1 MAESK
6 LQKLYDW
13 LDERTGV
20 KEITREALD
29 EPIRGGARWA
39 YVFGSVL
46 LFLFAIQVVTGIF
59 LSLYY
64 APTAD
69 HAHASVSYIQKAV
82 PGSALLRGC
91 IITGRRRW

>member
-29 EPIRGGARWA
+29 EPIRGGSRWA

-46 LFLFAIQVVTGIF
+46 LFTRM
-59 LSLYY
+59 
-64 APTAD
+64 P
-69 HAHASVSYIQKAV
+69 ASRTFRRPSPAAR
-82 PGSALLRGC
+82 SCAGC
-91 IITGRRRW
+91 IITGRRPW